1 MKILAPEFS
10 DLHLR
15 PLMRKDS
22 DALFRLTE
30 ATGNICAAGF
40 PGSTSHGPWP
50 IREALSG
57 VQSGGERLVL
67 GLAEL

>member
-1 MKILAPEFS
+1 
-10 DLHLR
+10 
-15 PLMRKDS
+15 LMRKDS
-22 DALFRLTE
+22 DALSRLTE
-30 ATGNICAAGF
+30 SNRQYLRRWLPWLDT
-40 PGSTSHGPWP
+40 HGPWP